1 MKKSFKI
8 ALIGFIVVAAFMIT
22 MIVTSYID
30 YWVVGNVSLDFDNY
44 SIDTVTEH
52 EIKNVY
58 SSYRCATMQE
68 VYDGELSRSNYD
80 YRDYDSVTIGG
91 TDVSG
96 INLIMSTKIKED
108 RSAKF
113 KISSA
118 VTDGEIKIVIQDG
131 NSLKYVDVGEYVYEK
146 EADDENEYIYIKVI
160 SENADYEISITRE
173 ITK

>member
-68 VYDGELSRSNYD
+68 AYDGELSRSNYD

-96 INLIMSTKIKED
+96 INLVMSTKDQGRQICQ
-108 RSAKF
+108 
-113 KISSA
+113 
-118 VTDGEIKIVIQDG
+118 V
-131 NSLKYVDVGEYVYEK
+131 
-146 EADDENEYIYIKVI
+146 
-160 SENADYEISITRE
+160 
-173 ITK
+173 